1 MTQLGQRLK
10 SLRTE
15 RQLTQEQV
23 ARRAGIALATYV
35 RIETGHTPGRPGR
48 GTSTTV
54 LEKIA
59 RGLDVPMAALFQ
71 TDGDDE
77 TDDVPTA
84 RPA

>member
-15 RQLTQEQV
+15 RGLTQEQV
-23 ARRAGIALATYV
+23 ARAAGIALATYV
-35 RIETGHTPGRPGR
+35 RIETGHTPDRPGR

-54 LEKIA
+54 LEKLA
-59 RGLDVPMAALFQ
+59 RALEVPIAALFEFPP
-71 TDGDDE
+71 DE
-77 TDDVPTA
+77 ELEESA